1 MPVTK
6 ESMLPPGMMDAPADV
21 NTQLCFNPPNG
32 PFDGESK
39 ASMVMGTL
47 DSKHD
52 EDWIIIELSEG
63 KEYTISVGR
72 TDGADPM
79 TESGYL
85 SDSVLELLDS
95 KGNSTGYMND
105 DADAAK
111 GALGSQITFT
121 PEAGSGKQKYYVSV
135 SAYTGNPGADNHGKY
150 TVTVSEKVVLTVG
163 EGKEIGDGDAATAQ
177 KLVGTD
183 FADKI
188 TGGAGADTLDGM
200 AGDDELNG
208 GGGDDLLVGGK
219 GADKL
224 SGGAHGDVGD
234 TASYSYSSEA
244 VTINLLSGQADGGDA
259 TGDKL
264 DDTIENV
271 IGSMHDDTLTG
282 NDEDNM
288 LWGLAGMDT
297 LDGEYGDDIIEG
309 GYGADTLIGGDG
321 SDTASYATSMM
332 GVTVRLHSQ
341 QAMHGDAEGDEFGKR
356 VKATYF
362 NNDGDPVEEM
372 VPDIENLTGSA
383 HDDILAGDSRDNTIM
398 GGAGDDR
405 LYGGPGGGDDMLHGQ
420 GGNDHIFGGKGD
432 DTLDGGDGNDHLWG
446 NGGADIYRGGK
457 GDDMIYA
464 NKEDMLGKIDGGA
477 GKDTVSYAKLEDTP
491 YTINIGTMIMVEN
504 VIGSQD
510 DDTITGDGM
519 NNTVEGGEGGDTMQ
533 GGGGMGK
540 DTLSYAGSDAGVRVT
555 LRDTADGDS
564 NWVDASRGHASGD
577 KVTAASDGDQDTQ
590 TFYHLMGSM
599 YDDDLVGDSRDNSL
613 MGGDGDDELTG
624 MGGADTV
631 EGGAG
636 ADVMDG
642 GDESNTDDMG
652 DWLSYASSDAG
663 VTINLARQLATGGH
677 ASGDEIV
684 TAEEDHDMDDET
696 DEIDVSTF
704 EHVRGSAHDDDLT
717 GDHRM
722 NTLEGG
728 AGADDLDGGAGM
740 DTATFASA
748 MMGVTV
754 DLGANKGMKGD
765 AEGDTYSNIEMFV
778 GSRMADT
785 FVAGRGHD
793 SVDGS
798 GGSDTISYE
807 KSRAGV
813 TVNLSTQMTPATDAT
828 TDLVGAWRYLA
839 NNLDK
844 FYVDGSK
851 EDADAGRTNTP
862 DTRDAHEDGFASL
875 EALLTALG
883 GDNPT
888 DVKVDDGGKM
898 DDQGT
903 PETSDDIPV
912 DDFTVDSVLTDDY
925 DATPAAIT
933 SLYGNDNDRT
943 DLRNNYNKGDQ
954 LDGIEN
960 VIGSDFDDTITGNS
974 MADNDGTADVDEA
987 KTSANKL
994 EGGAGKDTITG
1005 GAGNDV
1011 IDGGDGDDPMLN
1023 GGAGHDDIMGGAGRD
1038 KLNGGDGDDTLNG
1051 GAGDD
1056 DLTGGAGDD
1065 IFVFTPDGSGTDTI
1079 VDFTRGSDNNDRI
1092 NLEAFG
1098 LSDSDLV
1105 KLITLRGSNVIID
1118 LSSKGGGQ
1126 IILSG
1131 VGDLDDL
1138 DMADPDSDPVD
1149 KDGTIEIL
1157 SEFID
1162 ANSNNVLTDEGDFD
1176 GIFIL

>member
-356 VKATYF
+356 VEATYF

-405 LYGGPGGGDDMLHGQ
+405 LYGGPGGGDDMLHGE
-420 GGNDHIFGGKGD
+420 GGHDHIFGGKGD
-432 DTLDGGDGNDHLWG
+432 DTLEGGDGNDHLWG

-491 YTINIGTMIMVEN
+491 YAINLTSMIMVEN

-510 DDTITGDGM
+510 DDMITGDEM

-533 GGGGMGK
+533 GGGGM
-540 DTLSYAGSDAGVRVT
+540 DTLSYASSDAGVRVT

-577 KVTAASDGDQDTQ
+577 EVTANSRDEQ
-590 TFYHLMGSM
+590 TFYNIMGSM
-599 YDDDLVGDSRDNSL
+599 YDDDLVGDSRANSL

-636 ADVMDG
+636 ADIMDG
-642 GDESNTDDMG
+642 GDESNTGDMG

-740 DTATFASA
+740 DTATFANA
-748 MMGVTV
+748 MAGVTV

-813 TVNLSTQMTPATDAT
+813 TVNLNTQMTPAADAT

-844 FYVDGSK
+844 FYVDGGDS
-851 EDADAGRTNTP
+851 P
-862 DTRDAHEDGFASL
+862 DSAKGDGEKGFASL

-883 GDNPT
+883 GDNSA

-898 DDQGT
+898 NDEGT
-903 PETSDDIPV
+903 PDDTSDDTPV
-912 DDFTVDSVLTDDY
+912 ADVTVSSVLTGDRGDGGY
-925 DATPAAIT
+925 GGATPAAIT

-974 MADNDGTADVDEA
+974 PLAEDDSETEDVNESMARGTG
-987 KTSANKL
+987 NKL

-1023 GGAGHDDIMGGAGRD
+1023 GGDGHDDIMGGAGRD
-1038 KLNGGDGDDTLNG
+1038 ELNGGGGNDILNG

-1056 DLTGGAGDD
+1056 DLTGGEGAD
-1065 IFVFTPDGSGTDTI
+1065 IYVFGPDGSGTDTI
-1079 VDFTRGSDNNDRI
+1079 IGFSTTEDDKIDLR
-1092 NLEAFG
+1092 AFDIDAG
-1098 LSDSDLV
+1098 DLA
-1105 KLITLRGSNVIID
+1105 KLIGVRGDNVVID
-1118 LSSKGGGQ
+1118 LTSKGGGN
-1126 IILSG
+1126 IIISG
-1131 VGDLDDL
+1131 LNATTDLYDEDDSNTQDVNESEMLNVVDSTADDL
-1138 DMADPDSDPVD
+1138 FTA
-1149 KDGTIEIL
+1149 
-1157 SEFID
+1157 
-1162 ANSNNVLTDEGDFD
+1162 EGV
-1176 GIFIL
+1176 FIL

>member
-163 EGKEIGDGDAATAQ
+163 EGKEIGDGDATTAQ

-271 IGSMHDDTLTG
+271 IGSMHDDTMTG

-288 LWGLAGMDT
+288 LWGLAGIDT

-341 QAMHGDAEGDEFGKR
+341 QAMHGDAEGDEFGKL
-356 VKATYF
+356 VKETYP
-362 NNDGDPVEEM
+362 NNDGDPVDEM

-383 HDDILAGDSRDNTIM
+383 HDDILAGDSRHNIIK
-398 GGAGDDR
+398 GGDGNDR
-405 LYGGPGGGDDMLHGQ
+405 LYGGPGGGNDTLHGQ
-420 GGNDHIFGGKGD
+420 DGNDHIFGGKGN

-446 NGGADIYRGGK
+446 NSGTDIYKGGAGNDT
-457 GDDMIYA
+457 IYA
-464 NKEDMLGKIDGGA
+464 SKDDTNIDGGD
-477 GKDTVSYAKLEDTP
+477 GIDTLSYARLEDDP
-491 YTINIGTMIMVEN
+491 GPIVLSDSTINIEN

-510 DDTITGDGM
+510 DDMITGDA
-519 NNTVEGGEGGDTMQ
+519 NNNVIEGGEGGDTMT
-533 GGGGMGK
+533 GGGSMDG
-540 DTLSYAGSDAGVRVT
+540 DTLSYVGSDAGVRVT
-555 LRDTADGDS
+555 LLDEAVSG
-564 NWVDASRGHASGD
+564 NWIDASRGHASGD
-577 KVTAASDGDQDTQ
+577 SATDQS
-590 TFYHLMGSM
+590 FWHILGSM
-599 YDDDLVGDSRDNSL
+599 YDDDLVGNSRANSL

-624 MGGADTV
+624 MGGSDLI

-642 GDESNTDDMG
+642 GDESNVGDMF

-677 ASGDEIV
+677 ATGDEIV
-684 TAEEDHDMDDET
+684 TAEEDHDGDPET

-704 EHVRGSAHDDDLT
+704 ESVRGSAHDDNLT
-717 GDHRM
+717 GDHRT
-722 NTLEGG
+722 NFLEGG
-728 AGADDLDGGAGM
+728 AGADDLDGGGGF
-740 DTATFASA
+740 DVASFGRA
-748 MMGVTV
+748 KMGVTV
-754 DLGANKGMKGD
+754 DLGASKGTGGE
-765 AEGDTYSNIEMFV
+765 AEGDTYSNIEEFL
-778 GSRMADT
+778 GSAHADT
-785 FVAGRGHD
+785 FIAGRGYD
-793 SVDGS
+793 YVNG
-798 GGSDTISYE
+798 GAGSDTISYE

-813 TVNLSTQMTPATDAT
+813 MVDLGTQGFPGPNDPDTI
-828 TDLVGAWRYLA
+828 GAWRYLA
-839 NNLDK
+839 DNLDK
-844 FYVDGSK
+844 FYVDANSG
-851 EDADAGRTNTP
+851 G
-862 DTRDAHEDGFASL
+862 TRDDGEGGFTSL
-875 EALLTALG
+875 EDLLTALAG
-883 GDNPT
+883 GD
-888 DVKVDDGGKM
+888 DDITADNITINDGTG
-898 DDQGT
+898 GT
-903 PETSDDIPV
+903 PVVVTTGRIE
-912 DDFTVDSVLTDDY
+912 
-925 DATPAAIT
+925 AARGVESGGFDT
-933 SLYGNDNDRT
+933 NVEDVRSLYGSGDDYGNDRT
-943 DLRNNYNKGDQ
+943 DLRNNYNKGDR
-954 LDGIEN
+954 LVDIEN
-960 VIGSDFDDTITGNS
+960 VIGSDFDDNITGNS
-974 MADNDGTADVDEA
+974 TMDNPVTEGTDEA
-987 KTSANKL
+987 MTSANKL

-1011 IDGGDGDDPMLN
+1011 IDGGDGDDPMLS

-1038 KLNGGDGDDTLNG
+1038 ELDGGDDNDILNG

-1056 DLTGGAGDD
+1056 TLTGGDD
-1065 IFVFTPDGSGTDTI
+1065 AGTDTFVFAPGHGDDLI
-1079 VDFTRGSDNNDRI
+1079 KDFGEGDKID
-1092 NLEAFG
+1092 LKAFG
-1098 LSDSDLV
+1098 IEKLDDL
-1105 KLITLRGSNVIID
+1105 IDDIDEFGGNVRID
-1118 LSSKGGGQ
+1118 LSDYEGGGT
-1126 IILSG
+1126 IILQTDNLGTTLGLIGVAKQDDSG
-1131 VGDLDDL
+1131 VTSITGD
-1138 DMADPDSDPVD
+1138 
-1149 KDGTIEIL
+1149 
-1157 SEFID
+1157 D
-1162 ANSNNVLTDEGDFD
+1162 AATTDTVE
-1176 GIFIL
+1176 GIFII

>member
-1 MPVTK
+1 MPVNK
-6 ESMLPPGMMDAPADV
+6 ESMYPGMMDAPA
-21 NTQLCFNPPNG
+21 NTETQLCFVPPNG

-39 ASMVMGTL
+39 ASMVTGML

-52 EDWIIIELSEG
+52 EDWIMIHLSEG
-63 KEYTISVGR
+63 KEYTISVNGDTTL
-72 TDGADPM
+72 TD
-79 TESGYL
+79 TVITLY
-85 SDSVLELLDS
+85 DS
-95 KGNSTGYMND
+95 KGGHIMTVD
-105 DADAAK
+105 DVDK
-111 GALGSQITFT
+111 DGNGIISGAELHPAIMEFRPQEGSDTSPYFI
-121 PEAGSGKQKYYVSV
+121 SV
-135 SAYTGNPGADNHGKY
+135 SAYNSNPGIADDANQGMY
-150 TVTVSEKVVLTVG
+150 TVTVDEKVVLAVG
-163 EGKEIGDGDAATAQ
+163 EGRDIKAAAGTAPH

-183 FADKI
+183 LDDKLTGAD
-188 TGGAGADTLDGM
+188 GADTLDGR
-200 AGDDELNG
+200 GGNDELNG
-208 GGGDDLLVGGK
+208 GKGNDLLIGGK

-224 SGGAHGDVGD
+224 TGGDGVD

-264 DDTIENV
+264 GDDIENV

-282 NDEDNM
+282 NDEDNT
-288 LWGLAGMDT
+288 LWGLAGMDV

-309 GYGADTLIGGDG
+309 GYGGDTLIGGDG
-321 SDTASYATSMM
+321 SDTASYAGSMM
-332 GVTVRLHSQ
+332 NVIVRLHSQ

-405 LYGGPGGGDDMLHGQ
+405 LYGGPGGGDDMLYGE
-420 GGNDHIFGGKGD
+420 GGNDHIFGGRDD

-464 NKEDMLGKIDGGA
+464 NEEDALNRIDGGE

-491 YTINIGTMIMVEN
+491 YAINLTSMIMVEN

-510 DDTITGDGM
+510 DDTITGNEMD
-519 NNTVEGGEGGDTMQ
+519 NTVEGGEGGDTMQ
-533 GGGGMGK
+533 GGGGM
-540 DTLSYAGSDAGVRVT
+540 DTLSYASSDAGVRVT
-555 LRDTADGDS
+555 LLDEVDGD

-577 KVTAASDGDQDTQ
+577 KVTATGLDNQ
-590 TFYHLMGSM
+590 TFVNIMGSM
-599 YDDDLVGDSRDNSL
+599 YDDDLTGDGRVNSL
-613 MGGDGDDELTG
+613 MGGDGADELTG

-636 ADVMDG
+636 ADIMDG
-642 GDESNTDDMG
+642 GDESNMNDMS

-740 DTATFASA
+740 DTATFANA
-748 MMGVTV
+748 MAGVSI
-754 DLGANKGMKGD
+754 DLGTNKGTGGEAD
-765 AEGDTYSNIEMFV
+765 GDTYSNIEMFE
-778 GSRMADT
+778 GSDMDDT

-793 SVDGS
+793 SVDG
-798 GGSDTISYE
+798 GEGADTVSYE

-813 TVNLSTQMTPATDAT
+813 TVNLQLQSSDATD
-828 TDLVGAWRYLA
+828 DVPGAWRYLA

-844 FYVDGSK
+844 FYIDGSN
-851 EDADAGRTNTP
+851 ADDTDGRENMTT
-862 DTRDAHEDGFASL
+862 TKDAHERGFSTLEELLDG
-875 EALLTALG
+875 LG
-883 GDNPT
+883 GRLPNPDTPAT
-888 DVKVDDGGKM
+888 DDFVDAASILIDDGGM
-898 DDQGT
+898 EDEQGDQVADLALSTQLTTDYGGEAT
-903 PETSDDIPV
+903 ETN
-912 DDFTVDSVLTDDY
+912 
-925 DATPAAIT
+925 IT
-933 SLYGNDNDRT
+933 ALYGDSNDRA

-960 VIGSDFDDTITGNS
+960 VIGSDFDDNITGNS
-974 MADNDGTADVDEA
+974 LTAVDNPVTVDVDESTA
-987 KTSANKL
+987 RGSGNKL

-1011 IDGGDGDDPMLN
+1011 IDGGDGDDPALT
-1023 GGAGHDDIMGGAGRD
+1023 GAGGHDDIMGGAGRD
-1038 KLNGGDGDDTLNG
+1038 ELIGGEGNDILNG

-1056 DLTGGAGDD
+1056 TLTGDVDGGTAGADTFVFAPGHGDD
-1065 IFVFTPDGSGTDTI
+1065 LIK
-1079 VDFTRGSDNNDRI
+1079 DFGEGDKID
-1092 NLEAFG
+1092 LKAFG
-1098 LSDSDLV
+1098 IEKLDDL
-1105 KLITLRGSNVIID
+1105 IDDIDEFGGNVRID
-1118 LSSKGGGQ
+1118 LSDYEGGGT
-1126 IILSG
+1126 IILQTDNLDTTLGLIGDAKDDNTG
-1131 VGDLDDL
+1131 VTSITDD
-1138 DMADPDSDPVD
+1138 DPA
-1149 KDGTIEIL
+1149 TT
-1157 SEFID
+1157 
-1162 ANSNNVLTDEGDFD
+1162 TDVE
-1176 GIFIL
+1176 GIFII